1 MRRWL
6 SYAPLLLIVAA
17 SAAWYLHLT
26 SRYGM
31 LPGIDGPYYAIQVR
45 SIAEG
50 GGLKYPDPPLT
61 FYAMYLAY
69 LATGN
74 VFMGVRLVVS
84 AATALAAIPLYV
96 LAERITGSRLAAL
109 ASALVFLLSPHEFR
123 LLGDF
128 MKNSTGLLWLSTY
141 LLLTHRYILSP
152 GSSKR
157 SMLAAGLLSFSLF
170 MLAGLTHVLVYG
182 FMTAYTLILIGLQ
195 LAVGGRRAFYE
206 GLAGLAASLT
216 VFYKFP
222 WLQGGDLGKALGIA
236 SRIFSSLTGHAVAP
250 LNAPAPPPP
259 FQASQFLLLD
269 WLAVSLLLLGSLIL
283 YRRGVRRGALLV
295 AALGLTTLFF
305 TLPVIPRQY
314 LFRFQLM
321 GGVPLAAA
329 LGLAVGLQSRPD
341 SQIFLAVALVGLI
354 LVSGLPASAQVAP
367 SIPPEAYSELHIIVE
382 KASRLDPDACY
393 LARNVRIKYW
403 LETLAS
409 RVNEDPGL
417 CRTLVAVDYASRM
430 PPNARTLFVGRI
442 LAAWIR

>member
-1 MRRWL
+1 MDRRL
-6 SYAPLLLIVAA
+6 GYALLLVVVAA

-69 LATGN
+69 LATGD
-74 VFMGVRLVVS
+74 VFTGVRLVVS
-84 AATALAAIPLYV
+84 AATALAAIPLYFLV
-96 LAERITGSRLAAL
+96 ERITGSRLAAL

-128 MKNSTGLLWLSTY
+128 MKNSTGLLWLSAY
-141 LLLTHRYILSP
+141 LLLTHRYIVSP
-152 GSSKR
+152 GSSRR
-157 SMLAAGLLSFSLF
+157 SVLAAGLLSFILF
-170 MLAGLTHVLVYG
+170 TLAGLTHVLVYG
-182 FMTAYTLILIGLQ
+182 FMAAYTLILVGLQ
-195 LAVGGRRAFYE
+195 LAVDGRRFFYE
-206 GLAGLAASLT
+206 GLAGLAASLA

-222 WLQGGDLGKALGIA
+222 WLQGGDLEKALGIA
-236 SRIFSSLTGHAVAP
+236 SRIFSSLTGYAVAP
-250 LNAPAPPPP
+250 LKAPAPPPP

-269 WLAVSLLLLGSLIL
+269 WLAGALLLLASLIL
-283 YRRGVRRGALLV
+283 YRRGARRGALLA
-295 AALGLTTLFF
+295 AALGLTMLFF

-329 LGLAVGLQSRPD
+329 LGLTIGLQSRAD
-341 SQIFLAVALVGLI
+341 SRALLAVALVGLV
-354 LVSGLPASAQVAP
+354 LVVGLPASAQVAP

-393 LARNVRIKYW
+393 LARNIRIKYW
-403 LETLAS
+403 LETLANH
-409 RVNEDPGL
+409 VNEEPGT
-417 CRTLVAVDYASRM
+417 CRMLVMVDYASRM
-430 PPNARTLFVGRI
+430 PPNAKALFVGRI
-442 LAAWIR
+442 LAAWTR